1 MSKAQEFSEETFQSE
16 VLESSGDPPKHLG
29 AWRVPK
35 AMYERKPS
43 MKHAVR
49 NALGAALG
57 LLLVSSTAFAAYS
70 ALTLDHTHSKVG
82 FTAETLL
89 FDVDG
94 EFSEYSVEIDGD
106 PAKPDTVKVK
116 ASIAV
121 ASIDTQNTKRDNH
134 LKSPDFFD
142 VEKYPKITFTSTSA
156 RWKGSQL
163 IVRGNLTM
171 HGKTKQ
177 VTIPFK
183 VAKGKNGAGVDTT
196 TYKGK
201 LTIDRNDFG
210 IGTDSL
216 AAKIS
221 LEDEVDLKLLIVTFQ

>member
-1 MSKAQEFSEETFQSE
+1 
-16 VLESSGDPPKHLG
+16 
-29 AWRVPK
+29 
-35 AMYERKPS
+35 
-43 MKHAVR
+43 MKHGFR
-49 NALGAALG
+49 SALLTVLG
-57 LLLVSSTAFAAYS
+57 IAFVTSTAFAAP
-70 ALTLDHTHSKVG
+70 LKLDRTHSKVG

-94 EFSEYSVEIDGD
+94 EFGEYTMEVEGD
-106 PAKPDTVKVK
+106 PAKPETAKVKVT
-116 ASIAV
+116 IDV
-121 ASIDTQNTKRDNH
+121 TSIDTQNQKRDDH

-142 VEKYPKITFTSTSA
+142 AKAHPTITFASTSIKK
-156 RWKGSQL
+156 KGNQL
-163 IVRGNLTM
+163 IVKGNLKM

-201 LTIDRNDFG
+201 LTIDRNAFG
-210 IGTDSL
+210 IGSDSI

-221 LEDEVDLKLLIVTFQ
+221 LEDEVDLKLLVVTFD